1 MKKTLLALALLLG
14 TGGAFAQ
21 IGIKADA
28 IQKTQKT
35 TLDKTAV
42 LQELKYQKQQ
52 SDLNGRK
59 DGETK
64 ELLCDFSNASGYDFV
79 FGPLDGT
86 NYGWYRADMT
96 GFGSHGTQASAFFGV
111 DLAGDGGY
119 WFWNRTSKYDISPS
133 AENGFAFLSWL
144 DIKQAGLNRNDNEA
158 IIKFNHPIESYGL
171 RGVDIWLNQVGFRF
185 NSERYYIDWSN
196 DANFSTYDSIE
207 FNVRGLEV
215 DGNSLIMGTKR
226 VTLPRG
232 TYNANSVAENEGQQT
247 YVRIRAYSPA
257 SADQPQGYAWL
268 VDDIYY
274 SEVPEDRIDVISS
287 IYYREAYHLI
297 PVGVMTD
304 TIVHVTSAENTGG
317 TIYNDIVSKNVIN
330 TVTFDENDNATYT
343 YYGVNASTGDTL
355 ANEMTRI
362 IKTNEA
368 GVPTDTTE
376 QRYVDIYAFSN
387 ILPYQ
392 QEGRYSISTIL
403 TNGEETVKEL
413 GDTIYFNV
421 VGQMTNNEGHYR
433 WAKDRN
439 AIAKPPTSGSTEY
452 SGGTFTYGFVREN
465 GYNYITDQAAT
476 GLAGY
481 EVCLPYG
488 TNNENTSVKY
498 ITGIEVVP
506 AVDSCR
512 AGAKIQGKLRM
523 FNTRDAQVTY
533 DNMIIDVEDEWG
545 VPVQSPVYT
554 VQDADL
560 NKGNEVWQMEE
571 DGWGLAYSNNFST
584 IYLEFPNSV
593 RLEPGEIYYAC
604 YRMAATGKFALAT
617 DRYLRS
623 FGPGGGY
630 IYSSM
635 LIFQS
640 TIPSSYAWGGN
651 LYQPSSTDYSTP
663 MIRMIL
669 GDVASLP
676 EEISSSSSLNAYP
689 NPANGETTI
698 SYSLNKSGNV
708 NIVITDMMG
717 RTVKMMNQGNQVAGT
732 SYNVNL
738 STSDLA
744 NGTYFYT
751 LSVNGEKQT
760 KKLVVNK

>member
-35 TLDKTAV
+35 TLDKVAV
-42 LQELKYQKQQ
+42 QEFKKQKQ
-52 SDLNGRK
+52 SNLNGRK

-64 ELLCDFSNASGYDFV
+64 HLLCDFSDASVYTFG

-86 NYGWYRADMT
+86 NMGWSRGDIANGLGT
-96 GFGSHGTQASAFFGV
+96 NGAELTAIFTSGF
-111 DLAGDGGY
+111 
-119 WFWNRTSKYDISPS
+119 WFLESSRYDITKTS
-133 AENGFAFLSWL
+133 ENGFAFLSWI
-144 DIKQAGLNRNDNEA
+144 DIGAQNLNIYNSEA
-158 IIKFNHPIESYGL
+158 IIKFSTPIESYGK
-171 RGVDIWLNQVGFRF
+171 RGLDIWINQALFRF
-185 NSERYYIDWSN
+185 NQDRYYIDWSN

-207 FNVRGLEV
+207 FNIRGLEV
-215 DGNSLIMGTKR
+215 DANMWAIGTKR
-226 VTLPRG
+226 ITLPRG
-232 TYNANSVAENEGQQT
+232 SYNANSVAESADQMT

-257 SADQPQGYAWL
+257 SEQDHGYLWF
-268 VDDIYY
+268 VDDVYY
-274 SEVPEDRIDVISS
+274 SEVPEDRIEVLSS

-317 TIYNDIVSKNVIN
+317 TPYYDIVSKNVIN
-330 TVTFDENDNATYT
+330 KVTYDENENAIYT

-362 IKTNEA
+362 IKTNTA
-368 GVPTDTTE
+368 GVATDTTE

-403 TNGEETVKEL
+403 TSGEETVKEL

-421 VGQMTNNEGHYR
+421 VGQMENNEGHYR

-439 AIAKPPTSGSTEY
+439 AIAKPPTSGDTER

-465 GYNYITDQAAT
+465 GYNYLTDQAAI

-488 TNNENTSVKY
+488 TNNENTSVKH
-498 ITGIEVVP
+498 IKGIEVVP

-560 NKGNEVWQMEE
+560 NKGSEVWERDE
-571 DGWGLAYSNNFST
+571 DGWDIAYPRNFST

-617 DRYLRS
+617 DRYFRS

-630 IYSSM
+630 TFSSM

-640 TIPSSYAWGGN
+640 NIPSNYAWGGN

-738 STSDLA
+738 NTSDLD

>member
-35 TLDKTAV
+35 TLDKAAV
-42 LQELKYQKQQ
+42 LQELKHQKQQ
-52 SDLNGRK
+52 NDLNGRK

-64 ELLCDFSNASGYDFV
+64 HLLCDFSDASGYDFV

-96 GFGSHGTQASAFFGV
+96 GFGSHGTQASAFFQV

-119 WFWNRTSKYDISPS
+119 WFWNRTSRYDISPS

-144 DIKQAGLNRNDNEA
+144 DIEQAGLNTSDNEA
-158 IIKFNHPIESYGL
+158 IIKFNQPIESYGM
-171 RGVDIWLNQVGFRF
+171 RGVDIWLNQVGQRF
-185 NSERYYIDWSN
+185 NRERYYIDWSN
-196 DANFSTYDSIE
+196 DANFATYDSIE
-207 FNVRGLEV
+207 FNIRGLEV
-215 DGNSLIMGTKR
+215 DINSFIMGTKR
-226 VTLPRG
+226 ITLPRG

-257 SADQPQGYAWL
+257 NADQPQGYAWL

-330 TVTFDENDNATYT
+330 TVTFDESNNATYT

-362 IKTNEA
+362 IETNEA
-368 GVPTDTTE
+368 GVAIDTTE

-421 VGQMTNNEGHYR
+421 VGQMENNEGHYR

-439 AIAKPPTSGSTEY
+439 AIAKPPTSGSTEF
-452 SGGTFTYGFVREN
+452 SGGTFTYGFIREN
-465 GYNYITDQAAT
+465 GTNYITDQAAT

-512 AGAKIQGKLRM
+512 AGAKIQGKLRKW
-523 FNTRDAQVTY
+523 NTSATNLNEV
-533 DNMIIDVEDEWG
+533 IVDVEDEWG
-545 VPVQSPVYT
+545 VPVASPVYT

-604 YRMAATGKFALAT
+604 YRMAETGKFALAT
-617 DRYLRS
+617 DRYFRS

-630 IYSSM
+630 TFSSM

-640 TIPSSYAWGGN
+640 NIPTQYAWNGSF
-651 LYQPSSTDYSTP
+651 YQPSSTDYSTP

>member
-35 TLDKTAV
+35 TLDKAAV
-42 LQELKYQKQQ
+42 LQELKHQKQQ
-52 SDLNGRK
+52 NDLNGRK

-64 ELLCDFSNASGYDFV
+64 HLLCDFSDASGYDFV

-119 WFWNRTSKYDISPS
+119 WFWNRTSRYDISPS

-144 DIKQAGLNRNDNEA
+144 DIEQAGLNTSDNEA
-158 IIKFNHPIESYGL
+158 IIKFNQPIESYGM
-171 RGVDIWLNQVGFRF
+171 RGVDIWLNQVGQRF
-185 NSERYYIDWSN
+185 NRERYYIDWSN

-207 FNVRGLEV
+207 FNIRGLEV
-215 DGNSLIMGTKR
+215 DINSLIMGTKR

-257 SADQPQGYAWL
+257 NADQPQGYAWL

-317 TIYNDIVSKNVIN
+317 TTYNDIVSKNVIN
-330 TVTFDENDNATYT
+330 TVTFDESNNATYT

-362 IKTNEA
+362 IETNEA
-368 GVPTDTTE
+368 GVAIDTTE

-421 VGQMTNNEGHYR
+421 VGQMENNEGHYR

-452 SGGTFTYGFVREN
+452 SGGTFTYGFIREN
-465 GYNYITDQAAT
+465 GTNYITDQAAT

-512 AGAKIQGKLRM
+512 AGAKIQGKLRKW
-523 FNTRDAQVTY
+523 NTSATTINEV
-533 DNMIIDVEDEWG
+533 IVDVEDEWG
-545 VPVQSPVYT
+545 VPVASPVYT

-617 DRYLRS
+617 DRYFRS

-630 IYSSM
+630 TFSSM

-640 TIPSSYAWGGN
+640 NIPTQYAWNGSF
-651 LYQPSSTDYSTP
+651 YQPSSTDYSTP

>member
-42 LQELKYQKQQ
+42 LQELKHQKQQ

-452 SGGTFTYGFVREN
+452 SGGTFTYGFVRKN

-640 TIPSSYAWGGN
+640 TIPSDYAWGGN

>member
-35 TLDKTAV
+35 TLDKAAV
-42 LQELKYQKQQ
+42 LQELKHQKQQ
-52 SDLNGRK
+52 NDLNGRK

-64 ELLCDFSNASGYDFV
+64 HLLCDFSDASGYDFV

-119 WFWNRTSKYDISPS
+119 WFWNRTSRYDISPS

-144 DIKQAGLNRNDNEA
+144 DIEQAGLNTSDNEA
-158 IIKFNHPIESYGL
+158 IIKFNQPIESYGM
-171 RGVDIWLNQVGFRF
+171 RGVDIWLNQVGYRF
-185 NSERYYIDWSN
+185 NRERYYIDWSN

-207 FNVRGLEV
+207 FNIRGLEV
-215 DGNSLIMGTKR
+215 DINSLIMGTKR

-257 SADQPQGYAWL
+257 NADQPQGYAWL

-330 TVTFDENDNATYT
+330 TVTFDESNNATYT
-343 YYGVNASTGDTL
+343 YYGVNASRGDTL

-362 IKTNEA
+362 IETNEA
-368 GVPTDTTE
+368 GVAIDTTE

-421 VGQMTNNEGHYR
+421 VGQMENNEGHYR

-452 SGGTFTYGFVREN
+452 SGGTFTYGFIREN
-465 GYNYITDQAAT
+465 GTNYITDQAAT

-512 AGAKIQGKLRM
+512 AGAKIQGKLRKW
-523 FNTRDAQVTY
+523 NTSASTLNEV
-533 DNMIIDVEDEWG
+533 IVDVEDEWG
-545 VPVQSPVYT
+545 VPVASPVYT

-617 DRYLRS
+617 DRYFRS

-630 IYSSM
+630 TFSSM

-640 TIPSSYAWGGN
+640 NIPTQYAWNGSF
-651 LYQPSSTDYSTP
+651 YQPSSTDYSTP

>member
-42 LQELKYQKQQ
+42 LQELKHQKQQ
-52 SDLNGRK
+52 NDLNGRK

-64 ELLCDFSNASGYDFV
+64 HLLCDFSDASGYDFV

-144 DIKQAGLNRNDNEA
+144 DIKQAGLNTSNNEA
-158 IIKFNHPIESYGL
+158 IIKFNQPIESYGL

-207 FNVRGLEV
+207 FNIRGLEV

-257 SADQPQGYAWL
+257 SAVQPQGYAWL

-274 SEVPEDRIDVISS
+274 SEVPEDRIDIISS

-330 TVTFDENDNATYT
+330 KVTFDENDNATYT

-362 IKTNEA
+362 IETDAA

-421 VGQMTNNEGHYR
+421 VGQMENNEGHYR

-498 ITGIEVVP
+498 IKGIEVVP

>member
-35 TLDKTAV
+35 TLDKAAV
-42 LQELKYQKQQ
+42 LQELKHQKQQ
-52 SDLNGRK
+52 NDLNGRK

-64 ELLCDFSNASGYDFV
+64 HLLCDFSDASGYDFV

-111 DLAGDGGY
+111 DLARDGGY
-119 WFWNRTSKYDISPS
+119 WFWNRTSRYDISPS

-144 DIKQAGLNRNDNEA
+144 DIEQAGLNTSDNEA
-158 IIKFNHPIESYGL
+158 IIKFNQPIESYGM
-171 RGVDIWLNQVGFRF
+171 RGVDIWLNQVGQRF
-185 NSERYYIDWSN
+185 NRERYYIDWSN

-207 FNVRGLEV
+207 FNIRGLEV
-215 DGNSLIMGTKR
+215 DINSLIMGTKR

-257 SADQPQGYAWL
+257 NADQPQGYAWL

-330 TVTFDENDNATYT
+330 TVTFDESNNATYT
-343 YYGVNASTGDTL
+343 YYGVNASRGDTL

-362 IKTNEA
+362 IETNEA
-368 GVPTDTTE
+368 GVAIDTTE

-421 VGQMTNNEGHYR
+421 VGQMENNEGHYR

-439 AIAKPPTSGSTEY
+439 AIAKPPTSGSTEF
-452 SGGTFTYGFVREN
+452 SGGTFTYGFIRQN
-465 GYNYITDQAAT
+465 GTNYITDQAAT

-512 AGAKIQGKLRM
+512 AGAKIQGKLRKW
-523 FNTRDAQVTY
+523 NTSASTLNEV
-533 DNMIIDVEDEWG
+533 IVDVEDEWG
-545 VPVQSPVYT
+545 VPVASPVYT

-617 DRYLRS
+617 DRYFRS

-630 IYSSM
+630 TFSSM

-640 TIPSSYAWGGN
+640 NIPTQYAWNGSF
-651 LYQPSSTDYSTP
+651 YQPSSTDYSTP

-676 EEISSSSSLNAYP
+676 EQISSSSSLNAYP

>member
-52 SDLNGRK
+52 NDLNGRK

-64 ELLCDFSNASGYDFV
+64 HFLCDFSDASDYDFV

-144 DIKQAGLNRNDNEA
+144 DIEQAGLNRNNNEA
-158 IIKFNHPIESYGL
+158 IIKFNQPIASYDL
-171 RGVDIWLNQVGFRF
+171 RGVDIWLNQVGYRF

-207 FNVRGLEV
+207 FNIRGLEV

-232 TYNANSVAENEGQQT
+232 TYNANSVAENQGQLT

-257 SADQPQGYAWL
+257 SANQPQGYAWL

-362 IKTNEA
+362 IKTDAA

-421 VGQMTNNEGHYR
+421 VGQMENNEGHYR

-465 GYNYITDQAAT
+465 GYNYITDKAAT
-476 GLAGY
+476 GVSGY

-488 TNNENTSVKY
+488 TNNENTSDKY

-604 YRMAATGKFALAT
+604 YRMAATGKFAVAT
-617 DRYLRS
+617 DRYFRS

>member
-52 SDLNGRK
+52 NDLNGRK

-64 ELLCDFSNASGYDFV
+64 HFLCDFSDASDYDFV

-144 DIKQAGLNRNDNEA
+144 DIEQAGLNRNDNEA
-158 IIKFNHPIESYGL
+158 IIKFNQPIASYDM
-171 RGVDIWLNQVGFRF
+171 RGVDIWLNQVGYRF
-185 NSERYYIDWSN
+185 NRERYYIDWSN

-232 TYNANSVAENEGQQT
+232 TYNANSVAENEGQLT

-362 IKTNEA
+362 IKTDAA

-421 VGQMTNNEGHYR
+421 VGQMENNEGHYR

-498 ITGIEVVP
+498 IKGIEVVP

-560 NKGNEVWQMEE
+560 NKGNDVWQMEE

-604 YRMAATGKFALAT
+604 YRMAATGKFAVAT
-617 DRYLRS
+617 DRYFRS

>member
-35 TLDKTAV
+35 TFDKTAV
-42 LQELKYQKQQ
+42 LQELKHQKQQ
-52 SDLNGRK
+52 NDLNGRK

-523 FNTRDAQVTY
+523 FNTRDTQVTY

>member
-42 LQELKYQKQQ
+42 LQELKHQKQQ
-52 SDLNGRK
+52 NDLNGRK

-144 DIKQAGLNRNDNEA
+144 DIEQAGLNRSDNEA

-171 RGVDIWLNQVGFRF
+171 RGVDIWLNQVGYRF

-207 FNVRGLEV
+207 FNIRGLEV

-232 TYNANSVAENEGQQT
+232 TYNANSVAENQGQQT

-257 SADQPQGYAWL
+257 SANQPQGYAWL

-362 IKTNEA
+362 IKTDAA

-421 VGQMTNNEGHYR
+421 VGQMENNEGHYR

-465 GYNYITDQAAT
+465 GYNYITDKAAT
-476 GLAGY
+476 GVSGY

-554 VQDADL
+554 VQEADL
-560 NKGNEVWQMEE
+560 NKGNDVWQIEE

-604 YRMAATGKFALAT
+604 YRMAATGKFAVAT
-617 DRYLRS
+617 DRYFRS

>member
-35 TLDKTAV
+35 TLDKAAV
-42 LQELKYQKQQ
+42 LQELKHQKQQ
-52 SDLNGRK
+52 NDLNGRK

-64 ELLCDFSNASGYDFV
+64 HILCDFSDASGYDFV

-119 WFWNRTSKYDISPS
+119 WFWNRTSRYDISPS

-144 DIKQAGLNRNDNEA
+144 DIEQAGLNTSDNEA
-158 IIKFNHPIESYGL
+158 IIKFNQPIESYGM
-171 RGVDIWLNQVGFRF
+171 RGVDIWLNQVGQRF
-185 NSERYYIDWSN
+185 NRERYYIDWSN

-207 FNVRGLEV
+207 FNIRGLEV
-215 DGNSLIMGTKR
+215 DINSLIMGTKR

-247 YVRIRAYSPA
+247 YIRIRAYSPA
-257 SADQPQGYAWL
+257 NADQPQGYAWL

-330 TVTFDENDNATYT
+330 TVTFDESNNATYT

-362 IKTNEA
+362 IETNEA
-368 GVPTDTTE
+368 GVAIDTTE

-421 VGQMTNNEGHYR
+421 VGQMENNEGHYR

-439 AIAKPPTSGSTEY
+439 AIAKPPTSGSTEF
-452 SGGTFTYGFVREN
+452 SGGTFTYGFIREN
-465 GYNYITDQAAT
+465 GTNYITDQAAT

-512 AGAKIQGKLRM
+512 AGAKIQGKLRKW
-523 FNTRDAQVTY
+523 NTSASTLNEV
-533 DNMIIDVEDEWG
+533 IVDVEDEWG
-545 VPVQSPVYT
+545 VPVASPVYT

-617 DRYLRS
+617 DRYFRS

-630 IYSSM
+630 TFSSM

-640 TIPSSYAWGGN
+640 NIPTQYAWNGSF
-651 LYQPSSTDYSTP
+651 YQPSSTDYSTP

>member
-52 SDLNGRK
+52 NNLNGRK

-64 ELLCDFSNASGYDFV
+64 HLLCDFSDVSGYDFV

-96 GFGSHGTQASAFFGV
+96 GLGSHGTQASAFFQI

-119 WFWNRTSKYDISPS
+119 WFWNRTSRYDISPS

-144 DIKQAGLNRNDNEA
+144 DIAQAGLSRNDNEA
-158 IIKFNHPIESYGL
+158 IIKFNQPIESYGM
-171 RGVDIWLNQVGFRF
+171 RGVDIWLNQVGQRF
-185 NSERYYIDWSN
+185 NRERYYIDWSN

-207 FNVRGLEV
+207 FNIRGLEV
-215 DGNSLIMGTKR
+215 DINSFIMATKR
-226 VTLPRG
+226 VTLPLG

-257 SADQPQGYAWL
+257 NADQPQGYAWL

-362 IKTNEA
+362 IETDAA

-421 VGQMTNNEGHYR
+421 VGQMENNEGHYR

-523 FNTRDAQVTY
+523 FNTRDTQVTY

-545 VPVQSPVYT
+545 VPVESPVYT

-593 RLEPGEIYYAC
+593 RLEPGKIYYAC

-617 DRYLRS
+617 DRYFRS

-640 TIPSSYAWGGN
+640 NITPGYAWGGN

-738 STSDLA
+738 NTSDLA

>member
-42 LQELKYQKQQ
+42 LQELKHQKQQ
-52 SDLNGRK
+52 NDLNGRK

-64 ELLCDFSNASGYDFV
+64 YLLCDFSNASGYDFV

-144 DIKQAGLNRNDNEA
+144 DIEQAGLNRSDNEA

-171 RGVDIWLNQVGFRF
+171 RGVDIWLNQVGYRF

-207 FNVRGLEV
+207 FNIRGLEV

-232 TYNANSVAENEGQQT
+232 TYNANSVAENQGQQT

-257 SADQPQGYAWL
+257 SANQPQGYAWL

-362 IKTNEA
+362 IKTDAA

-421 VGQMTNNEGHYR
+421 VGQMENNEGHYR

-465 GYNYITDQAAT
+465 GYNYITDKAAT
-476 GLAGY
+476 GVSGY

-560 NKGNEVWQMEE
+560 NNGDVWQIEE

-604 YRMAATGKFALAT
+604 YRMAATGKFAVAT
-617 DRYLRS
+617 DRYFRS

-640 TIPSSYAWGGN
+640 TIPSNYAWGGN

>member
-42 LQELKYQKQQ
+42 LQELKHQKQQ

-64 ELLCDFSNASGYDFV
+64 HLLCDFSDASGYDFV

-119 WFWNRTSKYDISPS
+119 WFWNRTSRYDISPS

-144 DIKQAGLNRNDNEA
+144 DIKQAGLNTIDNEA
-158 IIKFNHPIESYGL
+158 IIKFNQPIESYGK
-171 RGVDIWLNQVGFRF
+171 RGVDIWLNQVGQRF
-185 NSERYYIDWSN
+185 NRERYYIDWSN

-215 DGNSLIMGTKR
+215 DINSLIMGTKR

-257 SADQPQGYAWL
+257 SAVQPQGYAWL

-362 IKTNEA
+362 IETNEA

-376 QRYVDIYAFSN
+376 QRYVDIYASSN

-465 GYNYITDQAAT
+465 GTNYITDKAAT
-476 GLAGY
+476 GVSGY

-498 ITGIEVVP
+498 IKGIEVVP

-523 FNTRDAQVTY
+523 FNTRDARVTL

-560 NKGNEVWQMEE
+560 NKGNDVWQMEE

-617 DRYLRS
+617 DRYFRS

-630 IYSSM
+630 TFSSM

-640 TIPSSYAWGGN
+640 TIPSDYAWGGN

>member
-52 SDLNGRK
+52 NDLNGRK

-64 ELLCDFSNASGYDFV
+64 HFLCDFSDASDYDFV

-144 DIKQAGLNRNDNEA
+144 DIEQAGLNRNDNEA
-158 IIKFNHPIESYGL
+158 IIKFNQPIASYDM
-171 RGVDIWLNQVGFRF
+171 RGVDIWLNQVGYRF
-185 NSERYYIDWSN
+185 NRERYYIDWSN

-232 TYNANSVAENEGQQT
+232 TYNANSVAENEGQLT

-362 IKTNEA
+362 IKTDAA

-465 GYNYITDQAAT
+465 GYNYITDKAAT
-476 GLAGY
+476 GVSGY

-498 ITGIEVVP
+498 IKGIEVVP

-604 YRMAATGKFALAT
+604 YRMAATGKFAVAT
-617 DRYLRS
+617 DRYFRS

>member
-52 SDLNGRK
+52 NNLNGRK

-64 ELLCDFSNASGYDFV
+64 HLLCDFSDASGYDFV

-96 GFGSHGTQASAFFGV
+96 GLGSHGTQASAFF
-111 DLAGDGGY
+111 DINIARDGGY
-119 WFWNRTSKYDISPS
+119 WFWNRTSRYDISPS

-144 DIKQAGLNRNDNEA
+144 DIEQAGLNTSNNEA
-158 IIKFNHPIESYGL
+158 IIKFNQPIESYGM
-171 RGVDIWLNQVGFRF
+171 RGVDIWLNQVGYRF
-185 NSERYYIDWSN
+185 NRERYYIDWSN

-207 FNVRGLEV
+207 FNIRGLEV
-215 DGNSLIMGTKR
+215 DINSLIIGTKR
-226 VTLPRG
+226 VALPRG

-257 SADQPQGYAWL
+257 NADQPQGYAWL

-274 SEVPEDRIDVISS
+274 SEVPEDRIDIVSS

-362 IKTNEA
+362 IKTDAA

-421 VGQMTNNEGHYR
+421 VGQMENNEGHYR

-452 SGGTFTYGFVREN
+452 SGGTFTYGFVRKN
-465 GYNYITDQAAT
+465 GYNYITNQAAT

-523 FNTRDAQVTY
+523 FNTRDTQVTY

>member
-35 TLDKTAV
+35 TLDKVAV
-42 LQELKYQKQQ
+42 QEFKKQKQ
-52 SDLNGRK
+52 SNLNGRK

-64 ELLCDFSNASGYDFV
+64 HLLCDFSDASVYTFG

-86 NYGWYRADMT
+86 NMGWSRGDIANGLGT
-96 GFGSHGTQASAFFGV
+96 NGAELTAIFTSGF
-111 DLAGDGGY
+111 
-119 WFWNRTSKYDISPS
+119 WFLESSRYDITKTS
-133 AENGFAFLSWL
+133 ENGFAFLSWI
-144 DIKQAGLNRNDNEA
+144 DIGAQNLNIYNSEA
-158 IIKFNHPIESYGL
+158 IIKFSTPIESYGK
-171 RGVDIWLNQVGFRF
+171 RGLDIWINQALFSF
-185 NSERYYIDWSN
+185 NQDRYYIDWSN

-207 FNVRGLEV
+207 FNIRGLEV
-215 DGNSLIMGTKR
+215 DVNMWAIGTKR
-226 VTLPRG
+226 ITLPRG
-232 TYNANSVAENEGQQT
+232 SYNANSVAESADQMT

-257 SADQPQGYAWL
+257 SVQDHGYFWF
-268 VDDIYY
+268 VDDVYY
-274 SEVPEDRIDVISS
+274 SEVPEDRIEVLSS

-317 TIYNDIVSKNVIN
+317 TPYYDIVSKNVIN
-330 TVTFDENDNATYT
+330 TVTYDENDNATYT

-362 IKTNEA
+362 LKTNAA
-368 GVPTDTTE
+368 GVVIDTTE

-421 VGQMTNNEGHYR
+421 VGQMENNEGHYR

-439 AIAKPPTSGSTEY
+439 AIAKPPTSGDTER

-465 GYNYITDQAAT
+465 GYNYITDRAAT
-476 GLAGY
+476 GVSGY

-498 ITGIEVVP
+498 IKGIEVVP

-533 DNMIIDVEDEWG
+533 DNMIIDVEDGWG

-604 YRMAATGKFALAT
+604 YRMAATGKFAVAT
-617 DRYLRS
+617 DRYFRS

>member
-52 SDLNGRK
+52 NNLNGRK

-64 ELLCDFSNASGYDFV
+64 HLLCDFSDASGYDFV

-96 GFGSHGTQASAFFGV
+96 GLGSHGTQASAFF
-111 DLAGDGGY
+111 DINIARDGGY
-119 WFWNRTSKYDISPS
+119 WFWNRTSRYDISPS

-144 DIKQAGLNRNDNEA
+144 DIEQAGLNTSNNEA
-158 IIKFNHPIESYGL
+158 IIKFNQPIESYGM
-171 RGVDIWLNQVGFRF
+171 RGVDIWLNQVGYRF
-185 NSERYYIDWSN
+185 NRERYYIDWSN

-207 FNVRGLEV
+207 FNIRGLEV
-215 DGNSLIMGTKR
+215 DGNSLIIGTKR

-257 SADQPQGYAWL
+257 NADQPQGYAWL

-274 SEVPEDRIDVISS
+274 SEVPEDRIDIVSS

-355 ANEMTRI
+355 ANKMTRI
-362 IKTNEA
+362 IETDNA

-421 VGQMTNNEGHYR
+421 VGQMENNEGHYR

-465 GYNYITDQAAT
+465 GYNYITDKAAT

-523 FNTRDAQVTY
+523 FNTRDTQVTY

-593 RLEPGEIYYAC
+593 RLEPGQIYYAC
-604 YRMAATGKFALAT
+604 YRMAATGKFAVAT

-640 TIPSSYAWGGN
+640 TIPSNYAWGGS
-651 LYQPSSTDYSTP
+651 LYQPSSTNYSTP

>member
-42 LQELKYQKQQ
+42 LQELKHQKQQ
-52 SDLNGRK
+52 NDLNGRK

-64 ELLCDFSNASGYDFV
+64 HLLCDFSDASGYDFV

-119 WFWNRTSKYDISPS
+119 WFWNRTSRYDISPS

-144 DIKQAGLNRNDNEA
+144 DIKQAGLNTIDNEA
-158 IIKFNHPIESYGL
+158 IIKFNQPIESYGM
-171 RGVDIWLNQVGFRF
+171 RGVDIWLNQVGQRF
-185 NSERYYIDWSN
+185 NRERYYIDWSN

-215 DGNSLIMGTKR
+215 DINSLIMGTKR

-257 SADQPQGYAWL
+257 SAVQPQGYAWF

-362 IKTNEA
+362 IETDAA

-376 QRYVDIYAFSN
+376 QRYVDIYASSN

-403 TNGEETVKEL
+403 TSGEETVKEL

-465 GYNYITDQAAT
+465 GYNYITDKAAT

-498 ITGIEVVP
+498 IKGIEVVP

-523 FNTRDAQVTY
+523 FNTRDAQVTL

-560 NKGNEVWQMEE
+560 NKGNDVWQMEE

-604 YRMAATGKFALAT
+604 YRMAATGKFAVAT
-617 DRYLRS
+617 DRYFRS

-630 IYSSM
+630 TFSSM

-640 TIPSSYAWGGN
+640 TIPSDYAWGGN

>member
-42 LQELKYQKQQ
+42 LQELKHQKQQ

-171 RGVDIWLNQVGFRF
+171 RGVDIWLNQVGFCF

-640 TIPSSYAWGGN
+640 TIPSNYAWGGN

>member
-42 LQELKYQKQQ
+42 LQELKHQKQQ
-52 SDLNGRK
+52 NDLNGRK

-64 ELLCDFSNASGYDFV
+64 HLLCDFSDASGYDFV

-119 WFWNRTSKYDISPS
+119 WFWNRTSRYDISPS

-144 DIKQAGLNRNDNEA
+144 DIKQAGLNTIDNEA
-158 IIKFNHPIESYGL
+158 IIKFNQPIESYGM
-171 RGVDIWLNQVGFRF
+171 RGVDIWLNQVGQRF
-185 NSERYYIDWSN
+185 NRERYYIDWSN

-215 DGNSLIMGTKR
+215 DINSLIMGTKR

-257 SADQPQGYAWL
+257 SAVQPQGYAWL

-362 IKTNEA
+362 IETDAA

-376 QRYVDIYAFSN
+376 QRYVDIYASSN

-403 TNGEETVKEL
+403 TSGEETVKEL

-439 AIAKPPTSGSTEY
+439 AIAKPPTLGSTEY

-465 GYNYITDQAAT
+465 GYNYITDKAAT

-498 ITGIEVVP
+498 IKGIEVVP

-523 FNTRDAQVTY
+523 FNTRDAQVTL

-560 NKGNEVWQMEE
+560 NKGNDVWQMEE

-604 YRMAATGKFALAT
+604 YRMAATGKFAVAT
-617 DRYLRS
+617 DRYFRS

-630 IYSSM
+630 AFSSM

-640 TIPSSYAWGGN
+640 TIPSDYAWGGN

>member
-52 SDLNGRK
+52 NNLNGRK

-64 ELLCDFSNASGYDFV
+64 HLLCDFSDASGYDFV

-96 GFGSHGTQASAFFGV
+96 GLGSHGTQASAFF
-111 DLAGDGGY
+111 DINIARDGGY

-144 DIKQAGLNRNDNEA
+144 DIEQAGLNTSNNEA
-158 IIKFNHPIESYGL
+158 IIKFNQPIESYGM
-171 RGVDIWLNQVGFRF
+171 RGVDIWLNQVGYRF
-185 NSERYYIDWSN
+185 NRERYYIDWSN

-207 FNVRGLEV
+207 FNIRGLEV
-215 DGNSLIMGTKR
+215 DGNSLIIGTKR

-257 SADQPQGYAWL
+257 NADQPQGYAWL

-274 SEVPEDRIDVISS
+274 SEVPEDRIDIVSS

-362 IKTNEA
+362 IETDAA

-465 GYNYITDQAAT
+465 GYNYITDRAAT
-476 GLAGY
+476 GVSGY

-498 ITGIEVVP
+498 IKGIEVVP

-560 NKGNEVWQMEE
+560 NKGNDVWQIEE

-604 YRMAATGKFALAT
+604 YRMAATGKFAVAT

-630 IYSSM
+630 VYSSM

-640 TIPSSYAWGGN
+640 TIPSNYAWGGN

-738 STSDLA
+738 NTSDLA

>member
-35 TLDKTAV
+35 TLDKVAV
-42 LQELKYQKQQ
+42 QEFKKQKQ
-52 SDLNGRK
+52 SNLNGRK

-64 ELLCDFSNASGYDFV
+64 HLLCDFSDASVYTFG

-119 WFWNRTSKYDISPS
+119 WFWNRTSRYDISPS

-144 DIKQAGLNRNDNEA
+144 DIEQAGLNTSNNEA
-158 IIKFNHPIESYGL
+158 IIKFNQPIESYGM
-171 RGVDIWLNQVGFRF
+171 RGVDIWLNQVGYRF
-185 NSERYYIDWSN
+185 NRERYYIDWSN

-207 FNVRGLEV
+207 FNIRGLEV

-226 VTLPRG
+226 VTLPLG

-257 SADQPQGYAWL
+257 NADQPQGYAWL

-274 SEVPEDRIDVISS
+274 SEVPEDRIDIVSS

-355 ANEMTRI
+355 ANKMTRI
-362 IKTNEA
+362 IETDNA

-465 GYNYITDQAAT
+465 GYNYITDKAAT

-523 FNTRDAQVTY
+523 FNTRDTQVTY

-593 RLEPGEIYYAC
+593 RLEPGQIYYAC
-604 YRMAATGKFALAT
+604 YRMAATGKFAVAT

-640 TIPSSYAWGGN
+640 TIPSNYAWGGN
-651 LYQPSSTDYSTP
+651 LYQPSSTNYSTP

-738 STSDLA
+738 NTSDLA

>member
-42 LQELKYQKQQ
+42 LQELKHQKQQ
-52 SDLNGRK
+52 NDLNGRK

-64 ELLCDFSNASGYDFV
+64 HFLCDFSDASDYDFV

-144 DIKQAGLNRNDNEA
+144 DIEQAGLNRNNNEA
-158 IIKFNHPIESYGL
+158 IIKFNQPIASYGL
-171 RGVDIWLNQVGFRF
+171 RGVDIWLNQVGYRF

-207 FNVRGLEV
+207 FNIRGLEV

-232 TYNANSVAENEGQQT
+232 TYNANSVAENQGQLT

-257 SADQPQGYAWL
+257 SANQPQGYAWL

-317 TIYNDIVSKNVIN
+317 TRYNDIVSKNVIN
-330 TVTFDENDNATYT
+330 TVTFDANDNATYT

-362 IKTNEA
+362 IKTDAA

-421 VGQMTNNEGHYR
+421 VGQMENNEGHYR

-465 GYNYITDQAAT
+465 GYNYITDKAAT
-476 GLAGY
+476 GVSGY

-498 ITGIEVVP
+498 IKGIEVVP

-560 NKGNEVWQMEE
+560 NKGNDVWQMEE

-604 YRMAATGKFALAT
+604 YRMAATGKFAVAT
-617 DRYLRS
+617 DRYFRS

>member
-604 YRMAATGKFALAT
+604 YRMAATGKFAVAT
-617 DRYLRS
+617 DRYFRS

>member
-52 SDLNGRK
+52 NNLNGRK

-64 ELLCDFSNASGYDFV
+64 HLLCDFSDASGYDFV

-96 GFGSHGTQASAFFGV
+96 GLGSHGTQASAFFQI

-119 WFWNRTSKYDISPS
+119 WFWNRTSRYDISPS

-144 DIKQAGLNRNDNEA
+144 DIAQAGLSRNDNEA
-158 IIKFNHPIESYGL
+158 IIKFNQPIESYGM
-171 RGVDIWLNQVGFRF
+171 RGVDIWLNQVGQRF
-185 NSERYYIDWSN
+185 NRERYYIDWSN

-207 FNVRGLEV
+207 FNIRGLEV
-215 DGNSLIMGTKR
+215 DINSFIMATKR
-226 VTLPRG
+226 VTLPLG
-232 TYNANSVAENEGQQT
+232 TYNANSVAEDGQVT
-247 YVRIRAYSPA
+247 YVRIRTYAPA
-257 SADQPQGYAWL
+257 SADQPQGYAWF

-317 TIYNDIVSKNVIN
+317 TRYNDIVSKNVIN

-362 IKTNEA
+362 IETNAA
-368 GVPTDTTE
+368 GFPTDTTE

-421 VGQMTNNEGHYR
+421 VGQMENNEGHYR

-452 SGGTFTYGFVREN
+452 SGGTFTYGFVSKN

-523 FNTRDAQVTY
+523 FNTRDTQVTY

-545 VPVQSPVYT
+545 VPVESPVYT

-571 DGWGLAYSNNFST
+571 DGLGLAYSNNFST

-617 DRYLRS
+617 DRYFRS

-630 IYSSM
+630 IHSSM

-640 TIPSSYAWGGN
+640 NITPGYGWGGN

-738 STSDLA
+738 NTSDLA

>member
-42 LQELKYQKQQ
+42 LQELKHQKQQ
-52 SDLNGRK
+52 NDLNGRK

-64 ELLCDFSNASGYDFV
+64 HLLCDFSEVSDYTLGV
-79 FGPLDGT
+79 GPLDVAGFPFD
-86 NYGWYRADMT
+86 RADMT
-96 GFGSHGTQASAFFGV
+96 GLGTRGTRATTFF
-111 DLAGDGGY
+111 DIDIARDGGY
-119 WFWNRTSKYDISPS
+119 WFWNRTSRYDISPS

-144 DIKQAGLNRNDNEA
+144 DIEHNNQHRNPSEA
-158 IIKFNHPIESYGL
+158 IIKITQPIPSHGM
-171 RGVDIWLNQVGFRF
+171 RGVDIWLNQMGQRF

-196 DANFSTYDSIE
+196 NENFSTYDSIE

-215 DGNSLIMGTKR
+215 DINSLIMGTKR
-226 VTLPRG
+226 ITLPLG
-232 TYNANSVAENEGQQT
+232 TYNANSVAEDGQVT
-247 YVRIRAYSPA
+247 YVRIRTYAPA
-257 SADQPQGYAWL
+257 SADQPQGYAWF

-317 TIYNDIVSKNVIN
+317 TRYNDIVSKNVIN

-362 IKTNEA
+362 ITTNAA
-368 GVPTDTTE
+368 GVATDTTE

-403 TNGEETVKEL
+403 TSGEETVKEL

-439 AIAKPPTSGSTEY
+439 AIAKPPTSGTYEY

-465 GYNYITDQAAT
+465 GYNYITDKAAT
-476 GLAGY
+476 GIAGY

-498 ITGIEVVP
+498 IKGIEVVP

-560 NKGNEVWQMEE
+560 NKGNDVWQMEE

-604 YRMAATGKFALAT
+604 YRMAATGKFAVAT
-617 DRYLRS
+617 DRYFRS

>member
-42 LQELKYQKQQ
+42 LQELKHQKQQ

-640 TIPSSYAWGGN
+640 TIPSNYAWGGN

>member
-35 TLDKTAV
+35 TLDKVAV
-42 LQELKYQKQQ
+42 QEFKKQKQ
-52 SDLNGRK
+52 SNLNGRK

-64 ELLCDFSNASGYDFV
+64 HLLCDFSDASGYDFV

-119 WFWNRTSKYDISPS
+119 WFWNRTSRYDISPS

-144 DIKQAGLNRNDNEA
+144 DIEQAGLNTSDNEA
-158 IIKFNHPIESYGL
+158 IIKFNQPIESYGM
-171 RGVDIWLNQVGFRF
+171 RGVDIWLNQVGQRF
-185 NSERYYIDWSN
+185 NRERYYIDWSN

-207 FNVRGLEV
+207 FNIRGLEV
-215 DGNSLIMGTKR
+215 DINSLIMGTKR

-257 SADQPQGYAWL
+257 NADQPQGYAWL

-317 TIYNDIVSKNVIN
+317 TTYNDIVSKNVIN
-330 TVTFDENDNATYT
+330 TVTFDESNNATYT
-343 YYGVNASTGDTL
+343 YYGVNASRGDTL

-362 IKTNEA
+362 IETNEA
-368 GVPTDTTE
+368 GVAIDTTE

-421 VGQMTNNEGHYR
+421 VGQMENNEGHYR

-439 AIAKPPTSGSTEY
+439 AIAKPPTSGSTEF
-452 SGGTFTYGFVREN
+452 SGGTFTYGFIREN
-465 GYNYITDQAAT
+465 GTNYITDQAAT

-512 AGAKIQGKLRM
+512 AGAKIQGKLRKW
-523 FNTRDAQVTY
+523 NTSASTLNEV
-533 DNMIIDVEDEWG
+533 IVDVEDEWG
-545 VPVQSPVYT
+545 VPVASPVYT

-617 DRYLRS
+617 DRYFRS

-630 IYSSM
+630 TFSSM

-640 TIPSSYAWGGN
+640 NIPTQYAWNGSF
-651 LYQPSSTDYSTP
+651 YQPSSTDYSTP